1 MSVDFF
7 VFFVTFVCT
16 FLFLSGDAEEF
27 RVAAINKNGL
37 GEFLYVTPYH
47 VVQGMLNI
55 QVVLLLYIS
64 FW

>member
-7 VFFVTFVCT
+7 LYFVTFVCT
-16 FLFLSGDAEEF
+16 FFLSGNAEEF